1 MPRHI
6 NIYAM
11 KKSLTLFLLLISSL
25 LASAQEAAKKPS
37 HWNAWALT
45 TLSFKQ
51 TSLTDWAA
59 GGYGSASFGSTID
72 ANANY
77 AKDKITFNNRLQVAY
92 GFTQTFGVGFQ
103 KNADYIILNNDLGY
117 SLGGKFSGTLG
128 YSFKSQ
134 ISPGYSGYIGSDV
147 VSKFFAPATMTLG
160 AGATWSHNGISITF
174 TPLTGNVQF
183 VSTPELRTRYGNA
196 EDQFARWELGAKTRI
211 TAGVAVQGLTVN
223 TALDMFSN
231 YLKKPQNITFDWS
244 LSVSAPLTKFISF
257 SLNCRAIYDDKIK
270 FKSLNDA
277 SGNPILDE
285 EGNVKLFPALQ
296 FQEIAGITFS
306 YTFK

>member
-1 MPRHI
+1 MLRHI

-11 KKSLTLFLLLISSL
+11 KKSLTLFLLILSSL
-25 LASAQEAAKKPS
+25 LASAQEAAQKPV

-59 GGYGSASFGSTID
+59 GGNGSASFGSTID

-77 AKDKITFNNRLQVAY
+77 AKDKITFTNRLQVAY

-128 YSFKSQ
+128 YAFKSQ
-134 ISPGYSGYIGSDV
+134 ISPGYAGNIGSDV
-147 VSKFFAPATMTLG
+147 VSRFFAPATMTLG
-160 AGATWSHNGISITF
+160 AGATWSHNGLSITF
-174 TPLTGNVQF
+174 TPITGNVQF
-183 VSTPELRTRYGNA
+183 VSDPELRTRYGNL

-211 TAGVAVQGLTVN
+211 TAGVNVQGLTVN

-231 YLKKPQNITFDWS
+231 YLKKPQNITFDWT
-244 LSVSAPLTKFISF
+244 LAVSAPLTKFISF

-270 FKSLNDA
+270 FKPLNDA
-277 SGNPILDE
+277 SGNPILDD

-296 FQEIAGITFS
+296 FQEIAGLTFS

>member
-1 MPRHI
+1 
-6 NIYAM
+6 M
-11 KKSLTLFLLLISSL
+11 KKSLTLLLLLISSL
-25 LASAQEAAKKPS
+25 FTANAQEAAKKPDY
-37 HWNAWALT
+37 WTAWAIT

-59 GGYGSASFGSTID
+59 GGNGSASFGSTID

-77 AKDKITFNNRLQVAY
+77 AKEKITFTNRLQMAY

-103 KNADYIILNNDLGY
+103 KNADYIVLNNNLGY
-117 SLGGKFSGTLG
+117 TLKGNFSGTLE

-134 ISPGYSGYIGSDV
+134 ISPGYASIIGSDV
-147 VSKFFAPATMTLG
+147 VSRFFAPATMTLG
-160 AGATWSHNGISITF
+160 AGASWSHKGIGVTF

-183 VSTPELRTRYGNA
+183 VSDPELRARYGN
-196 EDQFARWELGAKTRI
+196 EPEQFARWELGAKTRI
-211 TAGVAVQGLTVN
+211 TAAASVQGLTVN
-223 TALDMFSN
+223 TTLDMFSN
-231 YLKKPQNITFDWS
+231 YLKKPQNITFDWI
-244 LSVSAPLTKFISF
+244 LAVSAPLTKFISF
-257 SLNCRAIYDDKIK
+257 TLNCRAIYDDKIK
-270 FKSLNDA
+270 FKTLYDA
-277 SGNPILDE
+277 QGDPILDD

>member
-1 MPRHI
+1 
-6 NIYAM
+6 M
-11 KKSLTLFLLLISSL
+11 KRSLTLFLLLITSL
-25 LASAQEAAKKPS
+25 LASAQEAAQKPVY
-37 HWNAWALT
+37 WNAWAVT

-59 GGYGSASFGSTID
+59 GGNGSAAFGSTID

-77 AKDKITFNNRLQVAY
+77 AKEKITFNNRLQMAY

-103 KNADYIILNNDLGY
+103 KNADYIILNNELGY
-117 SLGGKFSGTLG
+117 ALKGNFSGTLG

-134 ISPGYSGYIGSDV
+134 ISPGYASIIGSDV
-147 VSKFFAPATMTLG
+147 VSRFFAPATMTLG
-160 AGATWSHNGISITF
+160 AGATWSHKGLSVTF

-183 VSTPELRTRYGNA
+183 VSDPELRARYGN
-196 EDQFARWELGAKTRI
+196 EPDQFARWELGAKTRF
-211 TAGVAVQGLTVN
+211 TAAASVQGLSVN
-223 TALDMFSN
+223 TSLDMFSN
-231 YLKKPQNITFDWS
+231 YLKKPQNITFDWN
-244 LSVSAPLTKFISF
+244 LAVSAPLTKFISF
-257 SLNCRAIYDDKIK
+257 TLNCRAIYDDKIK
-270 FKSLNDA
+270 FKSINDA
-277 SGNPILDE
+277 SGNPILDD

>member
-1 MPRHI
+1 
-6 NIYAM
+6 M
-11 KKSLTLFLLLISSL
+11 KKSLTLLLLLLSSFFT
-25 LASAQEAAKKPS
+25 ATAQEAAKKPNY
-37 HWNAWALT
+37 WTAWAIT

-59 GGYGSASFGSTID
+59 GGNGSASFGSTID

-77 AKDKITFNNRLQVAY
+77 AKEKITFTNRLQMAY

-103 KNADYIILNNDLGY
+103 KNADYIVLNNNLGY
-117 SLGGKFSGTLG
+117 TLKGNFSGTLE

-134 ISPGYSGYIGSDV
+134 ISPGYSSIIGSDV
-147 VSKFFAPATMTLG
+147 VSRFFAPATMTLG
-160 AGATWSHNGISITF
+160 AGANWTHKGLSVTF

-183 VSTPELRTRYGNA
+183 VSDPDLRARYGN
-196 EDQFARWELGAKTRI
+196 EPEQFARWELGAKTRI
-211 TAGVAVQGLTVN
+211 AASASVQGLTVN
-223 TALDMFSN
+223 TTLDMFSN
-231 YLKKPQNITFDWS
+231 YLKKPQNITFDWI
-244 LSVSAPLTKFISF
+244 LAVSAPLTKFISF
-257 SLNCRAIYDDKIK
+257 TLNCRAIYDDKIK
-270 FKSLNDA
+270 FKTLYDA
-277 SGNPILDE
+277 QGDPIVDD